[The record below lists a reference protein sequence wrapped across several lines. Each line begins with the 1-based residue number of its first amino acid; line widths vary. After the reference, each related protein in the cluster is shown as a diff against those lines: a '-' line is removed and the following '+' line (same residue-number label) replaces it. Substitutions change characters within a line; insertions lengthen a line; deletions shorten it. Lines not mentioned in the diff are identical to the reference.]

1 MTTTVAGD
9 PHRPRVL
16 VVDDSIV
23 VRQVLVLTL
32 RQIATFTEADIDEAG
47 NGAVALH
54 KLDHQRYDLILSDI
68 RMPLMDGLE
77 LVRRVRESP
86 RDRETPIVLVST
98 LGTEDDVRRGM
109 DAGATAY
116 ILKPLSP
123 HHIKAALRQ
132 LLEATGPLHAL
143 AAG

>member
-1 MTTTVAGD
+1 
-9 PHRPRVL
+9 

-32 RQIATFTEADIDEAG
+32 RQMPVFAEAEIDEAG

-54 KLDHQRYDLILSDI
+54 KLEHSRYDLVLSDI
-68 RMPLMDGLE
+68 RMPLLDGLA
-77 LVRRVRESP
+77 LVRRMRESP
-86 RDRETPIVLVST
+86 RDRDTPVVLVST
-98 LGTEDDVRRGM
+98 LGTEEDVRRGM

-132 LLEATGPLHAL
+132 LLEAGPLRGL
-143 AAG
+143 AAARR